1 MAKSARTEEQE
12 PLTPKQLKELKELLQ
27 SRKRKILE
35 AEEQLMEA
43 DRESAGLRHADEVDL
58 ASAEWES
65 TVEHRMRGRDV
76 ALLKKI
82 TKALVL
88 VDEGGYGEC
97 ENCGNYIGFKRLLA
111 RPEATLCIE
120 CKEEQERVEKSFM
133 KEAPIENP
141 FNFE

>member
-1 MAKSARTEEQE
+1 MSRPSRSEDNE
-12 PLTPKQLKELKELLQ
+12 PLTTKQLAELKGILAG
-27 SRKRKILE
+27 RKRKILE
-35 AEEQLMEA
+35 AEEQNLET

-58 ASAEWES
+58 ASAEWDV

-88 VDEGGYGEC
+88 AEEGGYGEC
-97 ENCGNYIGFKRLLA
+97 ESCGNYIGYKRLLA

-133 KEAPIENP
+133 KEQAIDNP
-141 FNFE
+141 FPFE

>member
-1 MAKSARTEEQE
+1 MAKSPRTEEQE
-12 PLTPKQLKELKELLQ
+12 PLSPKQLKELRELLMQ
-27 SRKRKILE
+27 RRGKILE
-35 AEEQLMEA
+35 AEEQLQEA

-82 TKALVL
+82 NKAIAL

-97 ENCGNYIGFKRLLA
+97 ENCGNYIGYKRLLA